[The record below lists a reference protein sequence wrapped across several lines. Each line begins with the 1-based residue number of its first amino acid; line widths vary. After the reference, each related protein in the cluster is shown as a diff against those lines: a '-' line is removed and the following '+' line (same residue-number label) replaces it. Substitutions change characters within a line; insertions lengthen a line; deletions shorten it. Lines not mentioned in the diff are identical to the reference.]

1 MSGSEF
7 TIQEAYT
14 RDVGCGIAR
23 IDEAARNLLSLSA
36 GDVVEIS
43 GSQKTV
49 AKCLALYTAD
59 ENKKMIRI
67 DGLIRNNC
75 KAEIGSI
82 VSVRKIKTTWAE
94 SVMVAPLEAIPPI
107 DPRYMADALNDMPLI
122 PKQFVMVPYFGGRL
136 AFMVVGVL
144 PEITDDV
151 KAAVVTQKT
160 RFGMLDKKSSSM
172 MLSKKDVE
180 DRRHYLLQKVWNV
193 ENLSKSEFED
203 MLDELTEFYES
214 LSNNDKK

>member
-43 GSQKTV
+43 GSQKIV
-49 AKCLALYTAD
+49 AKCLALYPAD
-59 ENKKMIRI
+59 ENKKIVRI

-107 DPRYMADALNDMPLI
+107 DPRYIADALNDMALI
-122 PKQFVMVPYFGGRL
+122 PK
-136 AFMVVGVL
+136 
-144 PEITDDV
+144 
-151 KAAVVTQKT
+151 
-160 RFGMLDKKSSSM
+160 
-172 MLSKKDVE
+172 
-180 DRRHYLLQKVWNV
+180 
-193 ENLSKSEFED
+193 
-203 MLDELTEFYES
+203 
-214 LSNNDKK
+214 